1 MSALAAPPA
10 DLLDDLPA
18 DDAAGESATGAS
30 AEPLTEDEALR
41 LANSFHDPA
50 HDGRPVGDWR
60 GGPQERPAPESYAFW
75 LDHPAHPPVRR
86 SLLPPP
92 HDVPNDAEPIDVST
106 FRVTFTLINAGDLE
120 VVQRGLMPPGEIRK
134 VTMKGIVDTGASR
147 LVLPETVVK
156 QLSLRPVDSRR
167 VRYADGRRSVRTLV
181 DGAKIYLM
189 GETRMVD
196 AISEPGR
203 EDALIGAL
211 VLETLDF
218 LVDPL
223 KERLIP
229 RDPDAIVLH
238 V

>member
-1 MSALAAPPA
+1 MSAVAAPPA
-10 DLLDDLPA
+10 DLRDGSVA
-18 DDAAGESATGAS
+18 DDAAAESATGGPAGPP
-30 AEPLTEDEALR
+30 AEDEALR
-41 LANSFHDPA
+41 LARSFHDPA
-50 HDGRPVGDWR
+50 HDGRPADDWR

-92 HDVPNDAEPIDVST
+92 HDVVNDPEPIDVST
-106 FRVTFTLINAGDLE
+106 FRVTFTLTNAGDLE
-120 VVQRGLMPPGEIRK
+120 VALRGFMPPAEIRR

-147 LVLPETVVK
+147 LVLPESVVK
-156 QLSLRPVDSRR
+156 ELGLRPVDSRR

-181 DGAKIYLM
+181 DGAKIDLM
-189 GETRMVD
+189 GETRTVD

-223 KERLIP
+223 NERLIP

>member
-1 MSALAAPPA
+1 MSAVAAPPA

-18 DDAAGESATGAS
+18 DEAAGESATGAP
-30 AEPLTEDEALR
+30 AEPLTGDGALR

-50 HDGRPVGDWR
+50 HDGRPAGDWR

-75 LDHPAHPPVRR
+75 IDHPAHPPVRR
-86 SLLPPP
+86 SLLFPPG
-92 HDVPNDAEPIDVST
+92 AEPIDVST
-106 FRVTFTLINAGDLE
+106 FRVPFTLINAEDLTLA
-120 VVQRGLMPPGEIRK
+120 QHGHKPPGEIRQ
-134 VTMKGIVDTGASR
+134 VTLEGIVDTGASR
-147 LVLPETVVK
+147 LVLPESVVK
-156 QLSLRPVDSRR
+156 ELGLRPVDSRR

-181 DGAKIYLM
+181 DGAKMYLM

-223 KERLIP
+223 HERLIP